1 MGWAKNGAA
10 AGTQGYAKH
19 LEAIQIVL
27 VTKGSFVPG
36 NTGNAFIEKR
46 SDISYSSHARNIGW
60 QSSVM
65 NGKTSGTIGKALP
78 IEGIKISLK
87 NKLYSGSIQYC
98 THVRNIGWQNWVN
111 EGAFGGTTG
120 KALSVEAIKIKLTG
134 NMAKHYDVN
143 YRVHVKN
150 IGWQNWVKNGEVAGT
165 TGKALN
171 IEAIEIKLVK

>member
-1 MGWAKNGAA
+1 MKVHW
-10 AGTQGYAKH
+10 
-19 LEAIQIVL
+19 
-27 VTKGSFVPG
+27 P
-36 NTGNAFIEKR
+36 
-46 SDISYSSHARNIGW
+46 
-60 QSSVM
+60 
-65 NGKTSGTIGKALP
+65 
-78 IEGIKISLK
+78 
-87 NKLYSGSIQYC
+87 
-98 THVRNIGWQNWVN
+98 
-111 EGAFGGTTG
+111 GTTG